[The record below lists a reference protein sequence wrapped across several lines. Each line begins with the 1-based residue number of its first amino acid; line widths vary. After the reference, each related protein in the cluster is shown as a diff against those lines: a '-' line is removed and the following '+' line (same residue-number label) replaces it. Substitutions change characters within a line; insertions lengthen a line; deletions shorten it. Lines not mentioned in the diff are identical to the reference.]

1 MGQSSLKGKYK
12 TFAEHYYLEEA
23 TFLER
28 LKRDVRLL
36 IFLFMNF
43 VMWVKTR
50 KVRAEFKRCRENN
63 EPFYVD
69 KFAPPGS

>member
-1 MGQSSLKGKYK
+1 MAKPYK
-12 TFAEHYYLEEA
+12 SFADQYYLEEA
-23 TFLER
+23 GFLER
-28 LKRDVRLL
+28 LKRNIRLL
-36 IFLFMNF
+36 MFLFMNV

-69 KFAPPGS
+69 RFAPPGS